1 MATRKR
7 KRLPKDIKE
16 YIHDD
21 NALKAVFEKCE
32 INAYSGSKNI
42 LFFDISDEM
51 VKWCLEQG
59 ADINYHDGLG
69 DTPLIE
75 HVSTPLGDE
84 EFHEKRALL
93 LMKYGADIHFKTGYP
108 RRSVIFHA
116 VRHGTLN
123 IISALIDAGAD
134 PNEKNQDDETPL
146 EAAFRGAIPAELI
159 RLLPVAEFL
168 FSKGVPVTDKLKEA
182 FINDVKEIEF
192 HRCPI
197 PAENT
202 WAIEFNQRVDDTVD
216 KLYKLLD
223 VEPVP
228 KRQVHDGVS
237 EIHPKAEGW
246 MEQHEEL
253 WDFLVPG
260 SGACS
265 IVQGE
270 VIRITGRLSHEVLD
284 NGGANWDHEFRK
296 MVNAL
301 KEYFKEGQGLS
312 DSELLEV
319 EEIAKTLPNQGKTEM
334 YRLEELAVKWV
345 LQNPIPIKLESVSYS
360 R

>member
-1 MATRKR
+1 
-7 KRLPKDIKE
+7 
-16 YIHDD
+16 
-21 NALKAVFEKCE
+21 
-32 INAYSGSKNI
+32 
-42 LFFDISDEM
+42 
-51 VKWCLEQG
+51 
-59 ADINYHDGLG
+59 
-69 DTPLIE
+69 
-75 HVSTPLGDE
+75 
-84 EFHEKRALL
+84 
-93 LMKYGADIHFKTGYP
+93 
-108 RRSVIFHA
+108 
-116 VRHGTLN
+116 
-123 IISALIDAGAD
+123 
-134 PNEKNQDDETPL
+134 
-146 EAAFRGAIPAELI
+146 
-159 RLLPVAEFL
+159 
-168 FSKGVPVTDKLKEA
+168 
-182 FINDVKEIEF
+182 
-192 HRCPI
+192 
-197 PAENT
+197 
-202 WAIEFNQRVDDTVD
+202 
-216 KLYKLLD
+216 
-223 VEPVP
+223 
-228 KRQVHDGVS
+228 
-237 EIHPKAEGW
+237 